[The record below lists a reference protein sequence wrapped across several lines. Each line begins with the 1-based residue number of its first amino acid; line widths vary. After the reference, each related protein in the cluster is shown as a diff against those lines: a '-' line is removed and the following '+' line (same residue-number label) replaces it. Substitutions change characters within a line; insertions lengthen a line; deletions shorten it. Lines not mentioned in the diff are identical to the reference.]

1 MKAYTLLCCY
11 KKIIYLSKF
20 GRSNQILYTF
30 GIYMKRWIYKS
41 ELMIVPRESV
51 LEAIE
56 IIVPKYPS
64 QGQSGQSL

>member
-1 MKAYTLLCCY
+1 
-11 KKIIYLSKF
+11 
-20 GRSNQILYTF
+20 
-30 GIYMKRWIYKS
+30 MKRWIYKS